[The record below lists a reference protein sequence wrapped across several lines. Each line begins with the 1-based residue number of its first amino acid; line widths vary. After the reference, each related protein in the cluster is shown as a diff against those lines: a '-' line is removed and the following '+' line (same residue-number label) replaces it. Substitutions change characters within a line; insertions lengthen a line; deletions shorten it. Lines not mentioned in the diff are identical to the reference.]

1 MINLKQLEVW
11 FVTGSQHLY
20 GEETLNQVAANSIA
34 IANALNNEAA
44 MPVTIVYKPTVKS
57 TEEIFSICQEA
68 NNSANCI
75 GVITWMHTFSPAKM
89 WIGGLK
95 ILRKPILH
103 FHTQFFW

>member
-11 FVTGSQHLY
+11 LVTGSQHLY

-57 TEEIFSICQEA
+57 TEEIFSICQFEFIL
-68 NNSANCI
+68 NRI
-75 GVITWMHTFSPAKM
+75 LLITEIYFLTRNIYKYKCSIF
-89 WIGGLK
+89 
-95 ILRKPILH
+95 
-103 FHTQFFW
+103 